1 MFYRDGKSIKTLS
14 FGVNVLTEVNS
25 EIGITSTTCQARQ
38 KRCVAIVCHSVALK
52 PNDSH
57 RESEDTVQGHL
68 LILPH

>member
-38 KRCVAIVCHSVALK
+38 KRCVAIVCHSVVLK

-57 RESEDTVQGHL
+57 QENVDTAQEHL
-68 LILPH
+68 SI